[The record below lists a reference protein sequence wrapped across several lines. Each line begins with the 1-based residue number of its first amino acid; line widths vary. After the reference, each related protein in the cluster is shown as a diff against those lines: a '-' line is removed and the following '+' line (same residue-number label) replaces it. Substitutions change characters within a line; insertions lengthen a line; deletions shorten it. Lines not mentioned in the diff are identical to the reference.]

1 MEEIKVHGVYRHFKG
16 DYIWLK
22 ELQKMRTIYDY
33 MSSIALCMEKENN
46 GFAR

>member
-16 DYIWLK
+16 DYYLVEGIA
-22 ELQKMRTIYDY
+22 KMRTTYDY
-33 MSSIALCMEKENN
+33 MSSIALCMERENN

>member
-1 MEEIKVHGVYRHFKG
+1 MKEIKVHGIYRHFKG
-16 DYIWLK
+16 WLK
-22 ELQKMRTIYDY
+22 ELQKMRTTYDY